1 MISICIPVYNYDIR
15 ELIKEIIVQCEEL
28 KLAYDLICVDD
39 CSTNLQIEAINKLFI
54 EESANSKIKYEVL
67 STNKGRSAI
76 RNYLVSKS
84 RFDYCWFLDCDGKI
98 SENKNLVKTFL
109 QHLKEN
115 TVISG
120 GRIYQKEIPKNKLL
134 RLHWTW
140 ASKRELID
148 VSQRMKQPVQH
159 FLSNNFVVHKDILLQ
174 IPFSE
179 ELNGYGYEDTFWA
192 SQIEKAGFQI
202 QHIYNPVLHDG
213 LEINTDFLNKIE
225 ESIINLIRLKN
236 ICIHKRIEFP
246 VKSKLTN
253 LAELLSKPI
262 IKTFAS
268 IYFSSNKKKWKSK
281 LLGDNY
287 SLFIFDLYRLAFYFE
302 TIKKW

>member
-15 ELIKEIIVQCEEL
+15 ELVKGITIQCDALNLVYE
-28 KLAYDLICVDD
+28 LICVDD
-39 CSTNLQIEAINKLFI
+39 CSTNLDLEVLNSVFI
-54 EESANSKIKYEVL
+54 EESANSKVKYEAL
-67 STNKGRSAI
+67 PANKGRSAI

-84 RFDYCWFLDCDGKI
+84 TFNYCWFLDCDGKVG
-98 SENKNLVKTFL
+98 ENKNLVKTFL
-109 QHLKEN
+109 QHLKEY
-115 TVISG
+115 TVVSG
-120 GRIYQKEIPKNKLL
+120 GRIYQKEIPSNRLL

-148 VSQRMKQPVQH
+148 VSQRMQQPVQH
-159 FLSNNFVVHKDILLQ
+159 FLSNNFVAHKDLLLQ

-192 SQIEKAGFQI
+192 SQIVKAGFFI
-202 QHIYNPVLHDG
+202 QHINNPVIHDG
-213 LEINTDFLNKIE
+213 LEVNTDFLNKIE

-236 ICIHKRIEFP
+236 ICILKKIEFP

-262 IKTFAS
+262 IREFFAF
-268 IYFSSNKKKWKSK
+268 YFSKNRNKWKSK
-281 LLGDNY
+281 LLGDNFN
-287 SLFIFDLYRLAFYFE
+287 LFIFDLYRLAFYFE
-302 TIKKW
+302 TIKK